1 MNLRYY
7 KSKYFVLLVLAIA
20 AVCTWLAE
28 IGIPQVVMKYLSPAS
43 CVAVFLLCF
52 DKWLW
57 KCPVFSWFMT
67 VPDISGN
74 YTGQIEFV
82 YNEKRQSKKCKMEIK
97 QTSTRVNVKT
107 LFIGDDANEPSTS
120 SCSLVAAIVDDERKG
135 NLKLVFVYENQ
146 GSYVAGDTLTQHYG
160 TNVLNIIINK
170 KTIELDGYYY
180 TNRKP
185 NQTMGAMKVS
195 KQKN

>member
-82 YNEKRQSKKCKMEIK
+82 YNEKRQSKKCKMEI
-97 QTSTRVNVKT
+97 
-107 LFIGDDANEPSTS
+107 
-120 SCSLVAAIVDDERKG
+120 
-135 NLKLVFVYENQ
+135 
-146 GSYVAGDTLTQHYG
+146 
-160 TNVLNIIINK
+160 
-170 KTIELDGYYY
+170 
-180 TNRKP
+180 
-185 NQTMGAMKVS
+185 
-195 KQKN
+195 